1 MSDADFEAFFAQRE
15 AAGEA
20 YTTGNSSLLDTI
32 LPKQGNASFHSPR
45 GDSVTGAEAVA
56 ARYRTDASSFA
67 PGGKGQ
73 FEVLQKSV
81 SGDLA
86 FWSGFQVATVK
97 LKGRD
102 EPVEMRIRVTEAFR
116 RIDGDWKLIHRH
128 ADMGAKP

>member
-1 MSDADFEAFFAQRE
+1 MSDANFEAFFAQRQ

-20 YTTGNSSLLDTI
+20 YTNGNASPLDAI
-32 LPKQGNASFHSPR
+32 LPRQGDASFHSPR
-45 GDSVTGAEAVA
+45 GDSVSGAGPVA
-56 ARYRTDASSFA
+56 SRYRTDASSFA
-67 PGGKGQ
+67 PGGKSR
-73 FEVLQKSV
+73 FDMLQKKV

-86 FWSGFQVATVK
+86 FWTGFQVATVK

-102 EPVEMRIRVTEAFR
+102 EPVAMRIRVTEAFR